1 VETEVLKRFGGWS
14 HVTTMDGWVFQE
26 VDFSHMDVALLL
38 SVPMHGAMFWGCTFP
53 AGVTDEDIRH
63 RGAKY
68 VMSNP
73 DFLPFKPLRAFLYT
87 PQELEEKDLDIYTYY
102 KGESSVTAKL
112 AYALHDF
119 SMLDAIYDYA
129 EGKTFV
135 GVMGGHAVK
144 RADPSYAQ
152 LVQLGHMVATAGFIC
167 ITGGGPGAMEACN
180 LGAYLTAQKNK
191 DHSDSFASVDM
202 DGFDG
207 PDMNNTEA
215 PRLVIE
221 RFGQPCCFSPS
232 IGVPTWYYGHEPSN
246 MFASYHAKFFQNSIR
261 EDVLLELCN
270 GGLIIGPGG
279 PGTIQEVFQACCKN
293 AYTRDGIEYPMV
305 FFGKQFWID
314 SGVWDVVVKQAK
326 GHVYADLLLLSDD
339 VHEIVAHV

>member
-1 VETEVLKRFGGWS
+1 MEFTQPDTGASRSLISSELPRTLTRSQSLARAHFDPFSGSNQKGVFEDIGEVETEVLKRFGGWS

-191 DHSDSFASVDM
+191 DHSDSFASVDSRVDTGGCDEDEDDIEIALDLIRRPV

-246 MFASYHAKFFQNSIR
+246 MFASYHVKHYSLPLRTILF
-261 EDVLLELCN
+261 LL
-270 GGLIIGPGG
+270 
-279 PGTIQEVFQACCKN
+279 F
-293 AYTRDGIEYPMV
+293 
-305 FFGKQFWID
+305 
-314 SGVWDVVVKQAK
+314 
-326 GHVYADLLLLSDD
+326 
-339 VHEIVAHV
+339 